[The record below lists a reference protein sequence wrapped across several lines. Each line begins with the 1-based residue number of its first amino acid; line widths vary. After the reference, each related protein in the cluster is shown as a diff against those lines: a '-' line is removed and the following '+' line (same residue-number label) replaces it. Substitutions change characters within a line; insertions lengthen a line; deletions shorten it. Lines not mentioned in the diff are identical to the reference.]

1 MMMTREGLT
10 IPGTNSLNGTSSGP
24 DFLLRIQRSEIFMQN
39 LLGESNVQKGII
51 RQYVGDARLSWVH
64 IEDIA
69 AVAAPSL
76 TGPEK
81 HAGKTYRLGC
91 SSTSSG

>member
-1 MMMTREGLT
+1 
-10 IPGTNSLNGTSSGP
+10 
-24 DFLLRIQRSEIFMQN
+24 MQN
-39 LLGESNVQKGII
+39 LLGESDVQKGII